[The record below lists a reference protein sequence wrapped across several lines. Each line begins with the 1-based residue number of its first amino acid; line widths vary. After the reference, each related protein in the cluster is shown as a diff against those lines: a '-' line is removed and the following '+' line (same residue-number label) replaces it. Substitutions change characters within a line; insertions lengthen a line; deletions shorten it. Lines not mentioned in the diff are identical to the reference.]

1 MRHPLKLVALLGMLT
16 GCATPPPEA
25 YVTAHGAAQSG
36 PQLSLGTN
44 AVGEACTQ
52 QSEGSHSA
60 DVYCGT
66 WQQPSAR
73 VRSGGPATA
82 ADLGALASGGAWR
95 TAIDARFLCQPPA
108 STTILGGE
116 PALMMQC
123 TRRVGGWPHVA
134 MVALV
139 GGNAWL
145 ADGVLPAT
153 PPMERSIGVLSGKV
167 SAVAAP
173 RVSGADAL
181 LASRLAARAFSSG
194 DVGAYEGLMVHGQR
208 ANQAGNSAAAE
219 RAYRAALAL
228 HQKALGKDNPE
239 NGEPIMH
246 LALQL
251 SNQGRFAEADALFAQ
266 ADRLVPK
273 SADPT
278 APARLLHYRALN
290 LLYQGKT
297 EQALAMLEQAE
308 AAYTASLPSD
318 ALQVRPALAHG
329 GTNPLVAP
337 SLSRLTPL
345 LGNRELLTDPVQQRA
360 LVGVIETRRYRG
372 VALRALGRL
381 DESNAALR
389 SAADLQRSAGRT
401 LPIETAR
408 LSRNSGV
415 TASELGLLDQALSD
429 LSASASGFNQALP
442 GSKPV
447 IETSL
452 LRAAQLLRAGKGHD
466 ALPICRAAVRGLTTL
481 NVGVSAELIAPCL
494 DVYAAEAKR
503 QPDQEQPVLA
513 EMFFAAQVA
522 QGGIT
527 TQQIGEATVRLQENA
542 RDPKVGD
549 AIRRQ
554 QDIVAQL
561 AELNRQRD
569 ELTSTR
575 RAPGPNRA
583 ESVADL
589 DTKIA
594 DAQTALADA
603 DSALQAASPNFG
615 QLTQQVVP
623 AKEVMAA
630 THPGEAFAAITLS
643 NDEGWVFL
651 LRDGRIAVSK
661 VDIGSKRVADLV
673 RRVRAGIEMNA
684 SGLPRFDVA
693 AAQELYGATL
703 GGVAPAMEGARA
715 LTVAPTGAMLALPMA
730 VLLTGPAD
738 AGNLAQAPWL
748 VRKFSLS
755 HVPAAS
761 NFVSLRRIAHGS
773 RATQPWFGFGDFRP
787 VTLAQAQRTFPS
799 ATCADSAR
807 LLAGL
812 PRLAAANKEL
822 EAARL
827 LLGAAPSDQ
836 LLGAAFTAANVQ
848 KASLQNYRVLHF
860 AAHAVLPAELAC
872 QSDPA
877 IITSAPP
884 GAVDASGALLTSSD
898 VVKLKLDADNV
909 ILSACNSG
917 GPGGSVAGESL
928 SGLARSFFYA
938 GARSL
943 LVTHWAVNDQVGAFV
958 VADTLR
964 RLHENP
970 SLGVAGALRDTQLGM
985 LADAGGS
992 LPAEVAH
999 PFFWAPL
1006 AVIGNGGEGLVTA
1019 QAGAAG
1025 GRLAGL

>member
-1 MRHPLKLVALLGMLT
+1 
-16 GCATPPPEA
+16 
-25 YVTAHGAAQSG
+25 
-36 PQLSLGTN
+36 
-44 AVGEACTQ
+44 
-52 QSEGSHSA
+52 
-60 DVYCGT
+60 
-66 WQQPSAR
+66 

-82 ADLGALASGGAWR
+82 ADLGALATGGPWR

-116 PALMMQC
+116 PALLMQC

-139 GGNAWL
+139 SGNAWL

-153 PPMERSIGVLSGKV
+153 PPMERSIGVLSGRV
-167 SAVAAP
+167 TAEAAP

-181 LASRLAARAFSSG
+181 LANRLAARAFSSG
-194 DVGAYEGLMVHGQR
+194 DVGAYEGLMVQGQR

-239 NGEPIMH
+239 NGEPLMH

-266 ADRLVPK
+266 ADKLVPQ

-308 AAYTASLPSD
+308 ARYTASLPSD
-318 ALQVRPALAHG
+318 ALQVRPAVASG
-329 GTNPLVAP
+329 ANNPLAAA
-337 SLSRLTPL
+337 SMSRFTPL
-345 LGNRELLTDPVQQRA
+345 LGNRELLTNPVQQRA
-360 LVGVIETRRYRG
+360 LVGVIETRRYRA

-452 LRAAQLLRAGKGHD
+452 LRAGQLLRADKGRD

-503 QPDQEQPVLA
+503 QSDQEQPVLA

-542 RDPKVGD
+542 RDPKVGE

-569 ELTSTR
+569 ELTTR
-575 RAPGPNRA
+575 RQGRPPGPNRA

-623 AKEVMAA
+623 AKDVMAA
-630 THPGEAFAAITLS
+630 LHPSEAFAAITLS

-651 LRDGRIAVSK
+651 LRDGRIAASK
-661 VDIGSKRVADLV
+661 VNIGSKRVADLV

-703 GGVAPAMEGARA
+703 AGVGPAMEGARA
-715 LTVAPTGAMLALPMA
+715 LTVAPTGALLALPME

-738 AGNLAQAPWL
+738 AGNLAGAPWL

-836 LLGAAFTAANVQ
+836 LLGPAFTAAAVQ

-898 VVKLKLDADNV
+898 VVKLKLDADIV

-943 LVTHWAVNDQVGAFV
+943 LVTHWAVNDQVGAFT

-970 SLGVAGALRDTQLGM
+970 SLGVAGALRETQLGM
-985 LADAGGS
+985 LADAGSS

-1006 AVIGNGGEGLVTA
+1006 AVIGNGGEGLMTA
-1019 QAGAAG
+1019 QAGATG
-1025 GRLAGL
+1025 GRVAGL

>member
-1 MRHPLKLVALLGMLT
+1 MRHPFKLAALLGMLA
-16 GCATPPPEA
+16 GCTTPPPDA
-25 YVTAHGAAQSG
+25 YVAAHGAAQSG

-52 QSEGSHSA
+52 QSEGHQSA

-82 ADLGALASGGAWR
+82 ADLGALATGGAWR
-95 TAIDARFLCQPPA
+95 TAIDARFLCQPPV

-167 SAVAAP
+167 SAEAAP

-194 DVGAYEGLMVHGQR
+194 DVGAYEELMTQGRR

-266 ADRLVPK
+266 ADKLVPK

-318 ALQVRPALAHG
+318 ALQVRPALASSG
-329 GTNPLVAP
+329 STNPLGP
-337 SLSRLTPL
+337 SLSRFTPL

-415 TASELGLLDQALSD
+415 TASELGQLDQALSD

-452 LRAAQLLRAGKGHD
+452 LRAGQLLRAGKGHD

-542 RDPKVGD
+542 RDPKVGE

-569 ELTSTR
+569 ELASQR
-575 RAPGPNRA
+575 RAPGPSRA

-594 DAQTALADA
+594 DAQTALAEA

-693 AAQELYGATL
+693 AARELYGATL
-703 GGVAPAMEGARA
+703 GGVAPAMEGSRA
-715 LTVAPTGAMLALPMA
+715 LTVAPTGAMLALPME

-898 VVKLKLDADNV
+898 VVKLKLDADIV

-1019 QAGAAG
+1019 QAGAPA
-1025 GRLAGL
+1025 RRS

>member
-1 MRHPLKLVALLGMLT
+1 MRHPLKLAVLFATLAA
-16 GCATPPPEA
+16 CASPPPDA
-25 YVTAHGAAQSG
+25 YVTSKGASKSG
-36 PQLSLGTN
+36 PQLSLGAN

-52 QSEGSHSA
+52 QSEGRQSA

-66 WQQPSAR
+66 WQQPSAS

-82 ADLGALASGGAWR
+82 ADLGALAAGGAWR
-95 TAIDARFLCQPPA
+95 AGIDARFLCQSPA
-108 STTILGGE
+108 STMILGGE

-145 ADGVLPAT
+145 ADGVLPAA
-153 PPMERSIGVLSGKV
+153 PAMERSIGVLSGRV
-167 SAVAAP
+167 AADAAP

-181 LASRLAARAFSSG
+181 LADRLAARAFTSG
-194 DVGAYEGLMVHGQR
+194 DVGAYEELVTQGRR
-208 ANQAGNSAAAE
+208 ANQAGNSASAE

-251 SNQGRFAEADALFAQ
+251 SNEGRFAEADALFAQ
-266 ADRLVPK
+266 ADKLVPR

-278 APARLLHYRALN
+278 APARLLHYRALHA
-290 LLYQGKT
+290 LYQGKT

-308 AAYTASLPSD
+308 AGYTALLPSD
-318 ALQVRPALAHG
+318 ALQVRPALAG
-329 GTNPLVAP
+329 GANPLVAP
-337 SLSRLTPL
+337 GLSRLTPL
-345 LGNRELLTDPVQQRA
+345 LGNREPLTDLVQQRA
-360 LVGVIETRRYRG
+360 LVGLIEARRYRA

-389 SAADLQRSAGRT
+389 SATDLQRSAGRS

-429 LSASASGFNQALP
+429 LSNSASGFNQALP

-452 LRAAQLLRAGKGHD
+452 LRAGQLLRAGKGRD

-481 NVGVSAELIAPCL
+481 NVGVSTELIAPCL

-527 TQQIGEATVRLQENA
+527 TQQIGQATVRLQENA
-542 RDPKVGD
+542 RDPKVGE

-569 ELTSTR
+569 ELSQR
-575 RAPGPNRA
+575 QGRAPGPDRA
-583 ESVADL
+583 ASMADL
-589 DTKIA
+589 DAKTA

-615 QLTQQVVP
+615 QLVQQVVP
-623 AKEVMAA
+623 AKDVMAA

-643 NDEGWVFL
+643 DAEGWVFL
-651 LRDGRIAVSK
+651 LRDGRITVSK
-661 VDIGSKRVADLV
+661 VDIGSKRIAELV
-673 RRVRAGIEMNA
+673 RHIRAGIEMNA

-693 AAQELYGATL
+693 AAQELYAATL
-703 GGVAPAMEGARA
+703 AGVAPALEGARA
-715 LTVAPTGAMLALPMA
+715 LTVAPSGAMLALPME
-730 VLLTGPAD
+730 VLLTGAAD
-738 AGNLAQAPWL
+738 AGNLANAPWL

-761 NFVSLRRIAHGS
+761 NFVSLRKIARGS

-822 EAARL
+822 EAARQ

-836 LLGAAFTAANVQ
+836 LLGAAFTAAAVQ

-877 IITSAPP
+877 IITSAPA
-884 GAVDASGALLTSSD
+884 GAADASGALLTSTD
-898 VVKLKLDADNV
+898 VVKLKLDADLV

-970 SLGVAGALRDTQLGM
+970 GLGVAGALRDTQLAM
-985 LADAGGS
+985 LAEAGRS
-992 LPAEVAH
+992 LPAELAN

-1019 QAGAAG
+1019 QAAAPVQ
-1025 GRLAGL
+1025 RS